1 MCTSMRGRVSIVVY
15 WECLYSLY
23 HNKKINKTRNLAMCT
38 ALKALCGTIHDNIT
52 LTSLMHSK
60 FDILFTQL
68 TGWINSQ
75 QVFKY
80 IAQFLLVSVFTL
92 EKIIQIPKKKKRSTL
107 QVSSCKQVALRYG
120 TPEAV
125 I

>member
-23 HNKKINKTRNLAMCT
+23 HYEKINKTKSLAMCA

-52 LTSLMHSK
+52 LTSLMHSN
-60 FDILFTQL
+60 FDVLFTQL

-92 EKIIQIPKKKKRSTL
+92 EKIIQIPKKNDQHFKFLHVNRW
-107 QVSSCKQVALRYG
+107 
-120 TPEAV
+120 P
-125 I
+125 